1 MTTNKT
7 NIKHPCFL
15 ELNKDIN
22 KRYVLIFNIWDN
34 KKCSKS
40 ITQYD
45 TIEEVKEEYMFINEL
60 YANTPRPQRIPKEI
74 IYRGRY
80 HKKEYN
86 ISYED
91 GARFWGY
98 IIIDYDKNEIIKI
111 HNDGLLDFEGRTITL
126 RMKDFYLRKPGEI
139 PEDYNFECDAEYEGW
154 LQYRWGNRMN
164 AVDYVAPPKPQKK
177 PKNLFEEFGYD
188 YETHGLME
196 SPAHEDYNTEAIEN
210 NFADLLDKETKQRL
224 LDRW

>member
-1 MTTNKT
+1 MIANKT

-45 TIEEVKEEYMFINEL
+45 TIDEVKEEYMFINEL
-60 YANTPRPQRIPKEI
+60 YANTPRPQRIPKEDN
-74 IYRGRY
+74 YRRRY
-80 HKKEYN
+80 GKKEYN
-86 ISYED
+86 ISYEG

-111 HNDGLLDFEGRTITL
+111 HNDGLLDFEGRTVTL

-139 PEDYNFECDAEYEGW
+139 PEDYNFECNAEYEGW

-164 AVDYVAPPKPQKK
+164 AVDYVAPKKDLTPKESHK
-177 PKNLFEEFGYD
+177 LDIYDGCEED
-188 YETHGLME
+188 YELD
-196 SPAHEDYNTEAIEN
+196 EDYYAEIIEN
-210 NFADLLDKETKQRL
+210 KFADLLDKETKQRL

>member
-7 NIKHPCFL
+7 IIKHPCFL

-22 KRYVLIFNIWDN
+22 KRYVLIFNIWNDKN
-34 KKCSKS
+34 CSRS

-45 TIEEVKEEYMFINEL
+45 TIEEVKEEYILINEL
-60 YANTPRPQRIPKEI
+60 YCNTPRPQRIPKEI

-80 HKKEYN
+80 HKNEYKL
-86 ISYED
+86 SYEN

-139 PEDYNFECDAEYEGW
+139 PEDYNFECNAEYEGW

-164 AVDYVAPPKPQKK
+164 AVDYVAPKKDLTPKKSHK
-177 PKNLFEEFGYD
+177 LEIYDGCEED
-188 YETHGLME
+188 YKLE
-196 SPAHEDYNTEAIEN
+196 EDYNTETIEN
-210 NFADLLDKETKQRL
+210 KFADLLDKETKQRL
-224 LDRW
+224 ADRW

>member
-1 MTTNKT
+1 MTENKT
-7 NIKHPCFL
+7 NINKHLCFL

-60 YANTPRPQRIPKEI
+60 YANTPRPKRIPKEDN
-74 IYRGRY
+74 YRRRY
-80 HKKEYN
+80 GKKEYN
-86 ISYED
+86 ISYEG

-111 HNDGLLDFEGRTITL
+111 HNDGLLDFEGKTITL

-139 PEDYNFECDAEYEGW
+139 PEDYTFECNAEYEGW
-154 LQYRWGNRMN
+154 LQYRWGNRKN
-164 AVDYVAPPKPQKK
+164 AVDYVAPKKDLTPKESHK
-177 PKNLFEEFGYD
+177 LEIYDGCEED
-188 YETHGLME
+188 YELD
-196 SPAHEDYNTEAIEN
+196 EDYEAELIEN
-210 NFADLLDKETKQRL
+210 KFADLLDKETKQRL

>member
-7 NIKHPCFL
+7 IIKHPCFL

-22 KRYVLIFNIWDN
+22 KRYVLIFNIWND
-34 KKCSKS
+34 KKCSRS

-45 TIEEVKEEYMFINEL
+45 TFEEVKEEYILINEL
-60 YANTPRPQRIPKEI
+60 YCNTPRPKRIPTEGN
-74 IYRGRY
+74 YRRRY
-80 HKKEYN
+80 GKKEYK
-86 ISYED
+86 ICYEKD
-91 GARFWGY
+91 ERYWGY

-139 PEDYNFECDAEYEGW
+139 PEDYNFECNAEYEGW

-164 AVDYVAPPKPQKK
+164 AVDYAAPKKDLTPKKSHK
-177 PKNLFEEFGYD
+177 LEIYDGCEED
-188 YETHGLME
+188 YKLE
-196 SPAHEDYNTEAIEN
+196 EDYNTETIEN
-210 NFADLLDKETKQRL
+210 KFADLLDKETKQRL
-224 LDRW
+224 ADRW

>member
-1 MTTNKT
+1 MSSNVVSS
-7 NIKHPCFL
+7 KHPCFL

-22 KRYVLIFNIWDN
+22 KRYVLIFNIWDD

-45 TIEEVKEEYMFINEL
+45 TIEEVKEEYILINEL
-60 YANTPRPQRIPKEI
+60 YCNTTRPQKIVKEDN
-74 IYRGRY
+74 RY
-80 HKKEYN
+80 GKKKYK
-86 ISYED
+86 ISYEG

-98 IIIDYDKNEIIKI
+98 IIIDYNNNEIIKI

-139 PEDYNFECDAEYEGW
+139 PEDYIFECNAEYEGW
-154 LQYRWGNRMN
+154 LQYRWGNGMN
-164 AVDYVAPPKPQKK
+164 AVDYVAPPKPKK
-177 PKNLFEEFGYD
+177 KSKNLFEEFGYD

-196 SPAHEDYNTEAIEN
+196 FPEPEDYDTEIIEN
-210 NFADLLDKETKQRL
+210 TFADLLDKETKQRL
-224 LDRW
+224 LNRW